1 MGKNFYLVAAAL
13 TAMSAVPATAAVTV
27 TSGSP
32 SSFQVNFDGN
42 VDRTSVSG
50 LTSSI
55 LFGFLGTSLDGLTY
69 NFTYMLS
76 NTSSG
81 SGITGSRVSGFAF
94 NTTPDIDSATVNGVF
109 DNAFIGGT
117 LPNGV
122 KAVDICFNEANKCSG
137 GAGGGVTQGNSAGG
151 TFALKF
157 DVAPATGSL
166 SFDEFYVRYQSL
178 NGTAFAKPDD
188 SGTGAGTPALPVPEP
203 ATWGMMLLGFGIVGS
218 ALRRRRTYVIA

>member
-32 SSFQVNFDGN
+32 SSFRVDFDGN
-42 VDRTSVSG
+42 VEGAAVTG

-55 LFGFLGTSLDGLTY
+55 LFGFLGASLDGLTY

-81 SGITGSRVSGFAF
+81 GVTASRVSGFAF
-94 NTTPDIDSATVNGVF
+94 NTTPDIQSATVDGVF
-109 DNAFIGGT
+109 DNAFIGGK

-122 KAVDICFNEANKCSG
+122 KAVDICFNEATKCAG
-137 GAGGGVTQGNSAGG
+137 GAGGGVSLGHSAGG

-157 DVAPATGSL
+157 DVAPLSGSV

-178 NGTAFAKPDD
+178 DGPAIGGTD
-188 SGTGAGTPALPVPEP
+188 SGTGAGTPVLPVPEP

-218 ALRRRRTYVIA
+218 ALRRRRSYALA